1 MDPSFYASL
10 LEDGGSSEDGPS
22 TFASSSQSGP
32 AGGSQEIGSD
42 IKTLIKRFYQVAIPY
57 WYSEDKVQARIR
69 LALVFTLTLTTT
81 GISVAFSFLSRD
93 FYNALANK
101 EPQKFKKQLIY
112 YMSAFVAGIPVFVIR
127 DYTRELLA
135 VRWRSWMTKHYINCY
150 LQNRTFYNIQAQS
163 LIDNPDQRIVHDVT
177 SFTGTALAFAL
188 ALFNAAVDLASFS
201 GILYGIYPP
210 LFLVL
215 IAYSLVGTILSL
227 LLGKG
232 LVGLNFIQER
242 RDADFRYNLVRVREN
257 AESISF
263 YGGEQSE
270 SRLLLRCFKQSLDNL
285 YKLMKVS
292 RNLNFFTSGYRYFIE
307 LLPAAVVAPLYFRGE
322 IDFGVINQSF
332 SAFDH
337 ILGDLSIVVFQFQSI
352 TAFSAVVDR
361 LGEFNDVLNRL
372 HIAHDRP
379 ALHSAVMDGA
389 RPKIYKVDITDV
401 FSGPENQSL
410 PLLAIEHLTLF
421 TPNYNVTL
429 VEDLTFVLH
438 EGEHLLIMGPSGSG
452 KTSLIRAIAGLWESG
467 RGTIKTFVASQRE
480 DDVESRRV
488 YGEIEEEPI
497 EEGHARKKSGMIFFL
512 PQKPYMVIGSLRQQL
527 LYPTWIMDADNDAM
541 VSGQVSTYP
550 SRPLPTDP
558 ELVDVLGR
566 VRLSYL
572 LRGYEELDS
581 HREWASTLSEG
592 EQQRIA
598 FARLLLSKPK
608 VAMMD
613 ESTSAMDEDNEAQLY
628 REIDAA
634 GITYISV
641 AHRASLKCYH
651 SNVLTMYK
659 NKDSDR
665 GCRWTFRCS
674 SDTCSHDSMDH

>member
-10 LEDGGSSEDGPS
+10 LQDGGSSEDAPS

-42 IKTLIKRFYQVAIPY
+42 IKTLVKRFYQVAVPY

-93 FYNALANK
+93 FYNALAN
-101 EPQKFKKQLIY
+101 
-112 YMSAFVAGIPVFVIR
+112 YM
-127 DYTRELLA
+127 RELLA

-150 LQNRTFYNIQAQS
+150 FQNRTFYNIEAQS

-188 ALFNAAVDLASFS
+188 AIFNAAVDLVSFS

-215 IAYSLVGTILSL
+215 IAYSLVGTLLSV

-257 AESISF
+257 AESIAF

-270 SRLLLRCFKQSLDNL
+270 SRLLLQCFKQSLDNL

-372 HIAHDRP
+372 HIAYDRP
-379 ALHSAVMDGA
+379 ALNADVMAGA

-401 FSGPENQSL
+401 FSGPEAQSL
-410 PLLAIEHLTLF
+410 PLLAIERLTLL
-421 TPNYNVTL
+421 TPKYNVTL
-429 VEDLTFVLH
+429 VEDLTIVLH

-452 KTSLIRAIAGLWESG
+452 KTSLLRAIAGLWESG

-480 DDVESRRV
+480 DDVESSRVGESRRV
-488 YGEIEEEPI
+488 YGEIEEEPN
-497 EEGHARKKSGMIFFL
+497 EERHARKKSGMIFFL

-527 LYPTWIMDADNDAM
+527 LYPTWIMDADNDVM
-541 VSGQVSTYP
+541 VSGQESTYP
-550 SRPLPTDP
+550 SRPPPTNP

-566 VRLSYL
+566 VKLSYL

-581 HREWASTLSEG
+581 HREWASILSQG

-598 FARLLLSKPK
+598 FARLLLSRPR

-613 ESTSAMDEDNEAQLY
+613 ESTSAMDEDNEAHLY

-634 GITYISV
+634 GITYISI

-651 SNVLTMYK
+651 SNVLTLYK
-659 NKDSDR
+659 NRDSDR

-674 SDTCSHDSMDH
+674 SDTCSHDSLDH

>member
-263 YGGEQSE
+263 YGGEQRWE
-270 SRLLLRCFKQSLDNL
+270 NIIAVMPTLVDL
-285 YKLMKVS
+285 KLMKVS

-337 ILGDLSIVVFQFQSI
+337 I
-352 TAFSAVVDR
+352 

-613 ESTSAMDEDNEAQLY
+613 ESTSAMDEDNE
-628 REIDAA
+628 
-634 GITYISV
+634 
-641 AHRASLKCYH
+641 
-651 SNVLTMYK
+651 
-659 NKDSDR
+659 
-665 GCRWTFRCS
+665 S
-674 SDTCSHDSMDH
+674 SKGLDCP